1 MDFLFQ
7 WGKGMFVEN
16 EGLYSFFTS
25 TSGEKIMSEL
35 VIDDR
40 FSFPD
45 SLKDIL
51 VRIFS
56 RKKRRLSPKKKTVC
70 FWVEM
75 PEEAVERLETLRKNL
90 GVETRAEV
98 FSKSLGILDMLVQEQ
113 KDGGVLILRSKDG
126 EESRVVL

>member
-56 RKKRRLSPKKKTVC
+56 RKKRRLSPKK
-70 FWVEM
+70 
-75 PEEAVERLETLRKNL
+75 RLFVSGLRC
-90 GVETRAEV
+90 
-98 FSKSLGILDMLVQEQ
+98 Q
-113 KDGGVLILRSKDG
+113 KKQWSVWKR
-126 EESRVVL
+126 